1 MLLASGPCA
10 GRAIYGTDTT
20 SDTLIGIANDLSV
33 HHGESSYRTTAAVL
47 HALFAAYA
55 TGRIILGLGLTD
67 NTEVIQAC
75 MRTVIG
81 TTGAGNLYVVIIGED
96 HLIDFRCQFLGVIA
110 TEGTEFLTGACND
123 ISGTGGRITLTGF
136 LGFLCNTG
144 IIDDGLQSLIYF
156 LDILQRDAGNLKAL
170 TVGDIN
176 GSLAVLA
183 CNLYNLSQGLYV
195 DLTAGN
201 TDTGSSL
208 TTHLGLTEGVLLKF
222 LYIYI

>member
-1 MLLASGPCA
+1 MLLTSGPCT

-20 SDTLIGIANDLSV
+20 SDTLIGITNDLSI

-123 ISGTGGRITLTGF
+123 ISGTPSTF
-136 LGFLCNTG
+136 L
-144 IIDDGLQSLIYF
+144 
-156 LDILQRDAGNLKAL
+156 
-170 TVGDIN
+170 
-176 GSLAVLA
+176 
-183 CNLYNLSQGLYV
+183 
-195 DLTAGN
+195 
-201 TDTGSSL
+201 
-208 TTHLGLTEGVLLKF
+208 
-222 LYIYI
+222 

>member
-1 MLLASGPCA
+1 MLLTSGPCT
-10 GRAIYGTDTT
+10 GRAIYGTGTT

-96 HLIDFRCQFLGVIA
+96 HLIDFRCQFCHVGKIQCPLDGIPVTRSKDLGK
-110 TEGTEFLTGACND
+110 GK
-123 ISGTGGRITLTGF
+123 S
-136 LGFLCNTG
+136 
-144 IIDDGLQSLIYF
+144 
-156 LDILQRDAGNLKAL
+156 
-170 TVGDIN
+170 
-176 GSLAVLA
+176 AVT
-183 CNLYNLSQGLYV
+183 SV
-195 DLTAGN
+195 
-201 TDTGSSL
+201 
-208 TTHLGLTEGVLLKF
+208 
-222 LYIYI
+222 